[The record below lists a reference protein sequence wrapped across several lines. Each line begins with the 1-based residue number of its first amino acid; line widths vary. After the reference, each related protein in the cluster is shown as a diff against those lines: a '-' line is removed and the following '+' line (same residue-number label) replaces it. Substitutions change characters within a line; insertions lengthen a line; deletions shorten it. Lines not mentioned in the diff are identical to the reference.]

1 MITRWE
7 ALESTIRTELV
18 KAQEKHPLCFHRFY
32 DTKSANTLLPQ
43 QPADFQACYLG
54 KVCMLEAKF
63 SQAHESLRN
72 NFAGAVRANQLAA
85 ARIWT
90 RAGAK
95 YIVLFHSSLSGITEC
110 WDGIYLAECKSRGV
124 KLSLDERRLY
134 DSVELAVRLEIGY
147 A

>member
-7 ALESTIRTELV
+7 ALESAVRTELV
-18 KAQEKHPLCFHRFY
+18 KAQETYPLAFHRFY

-54 KVCMLEAKF
+54 KICMLEVKF

-72 NFAGAVRANQLAA
+72 NFAGAVRTNQLAA
-85 ARIWT
+85 ARVWT
-90 RAGAK
+90 RAKAR
-95 YIVLFHSSLSGITEC
+95 YIVLFYSSLSGIVEC
-110 WDGIYLAECKSRGV
+110 WDGLYLAECKSRGA

-134 DSVELAVRLEIGY
+134 DSVELAIRREVGY
-147 A
+147 G